1 MRNMKDISALILAGG
16 KSSRMGRDKAAL
28 PWDDTTL
35 LWHQFSRLQTL
46 GIEDVII
53 SGAGHLPDIYP
64 EKGPLS
70 GIHAGLTAAKHA
82 SVLVISADTPL
93 VPDSLLEDLAE
104 AHFSR
109 KDDIT
114 VVSHKGGI
122 EPLIGVYE
130 RSVIPAAEAI
140 LITDNTSVRELF
152 AKAAFSAY
160 EYIGDPRLLRGCN
173 TPAEYEALIALK
185 SII

>member
-1 MRNMKDISALILAGG
+1 MKELSALILAGG

-28 PWDDTTL
+28 PWGNTTL
-35 LWHQFSRLQTL
+35 LAYQFSRLRAL

-53 SGAGHLPDIYP
+53 SGVGHLPDIYP
-64 EKGPLS
+64 GKGPLG

-82 SVLVISADTPL
+82 SLLVISADTPL

-114 VVSHKGGI
+114 VVSHKGGL

-130 RSVIPAAEAI
+130 RSVIPEAEAI
-140 LITDNTSVRELF
+140 LMTDSTSVRELF
-152 AKAAFSAY
+152 ARASFSTY

-173 TPAEYEALIALK
+173 TPAEYETLIVLK
-185 SII
+185 STL